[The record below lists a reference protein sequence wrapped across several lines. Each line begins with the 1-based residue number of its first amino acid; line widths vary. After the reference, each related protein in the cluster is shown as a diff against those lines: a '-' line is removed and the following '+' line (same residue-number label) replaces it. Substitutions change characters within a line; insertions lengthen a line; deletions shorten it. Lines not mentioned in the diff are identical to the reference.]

1 MNRTISVNAYKT
13 TKTCSSEFSVDRGTE
28 DVIIVRENVFLRV
41 YEEPDHEATEGVHT
55 Y

>member
-1 MNRTISVNAYKT
+1 MAFWHKKLSGSGFLLTGFMACVRITM
-13 TKTCSSEFSVDRGTE
+13 
-28 DVIIVRENVFLRV
+28 RENVFLRV